1 MAYELNYTP
10 GTEPKKPNNVGIFDM
25 IICGAPILQSGP
37 SLTIYC
43 ERPMDLVRRKE
54 SMIEVP
60 HKLHCNVDGGHE
72 IFSPYMWV
80 AVCKNKKEHI
90 SGKVNAVCAPCIENM
105 VIIEDP
111 PFDIKKN
118 VYTYN

>member
-1 MAYELNYTP
+1 
-10 GTEPKKPNNVGIFDM
+10 
-25 IICGAPILQSGP
+25 
-37 SLTIYC
+37 
-43 ERPMDLVRRKE
+43 
-54 SMIEVP
+54 
-60 HKLHCNVDGGHE
+60 
-72 IFSPYMWV
+72 MWV

-118 VYTYN
+118 VYTYKPKKRRNRNNSNQ